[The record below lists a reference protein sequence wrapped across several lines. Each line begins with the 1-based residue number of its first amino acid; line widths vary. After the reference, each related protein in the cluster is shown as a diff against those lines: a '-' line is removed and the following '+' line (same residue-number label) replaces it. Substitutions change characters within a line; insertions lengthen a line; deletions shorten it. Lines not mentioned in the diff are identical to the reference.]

1 LPAGTPG
8 IADEI
13 DTTMQQAAHPG
24 RQFMLFT

>member
-1 LPAGTPG
+1 MPG